1 MHAAVARRTS
11 TGGFVSAS
19 RAAKRALSETTIAAS
34 PVRIPELRLVVEGVD
49 EVIPAERSELLS
61 RVVNVSIASVAL
73 ILLAP
78 FMALVALLIKITSP
92 GPALYSQIRVG
103 VDRRFRQRT
112 SDDRRTH
119 DCGGRPFRMY
129 KFRSMTVDAE
139 KDGKAVWAKKEDP
152 RVTPIGNIMR
162 KTRIDELPQL
172 WNVIKGDMN
181 IVGPRPERPTIFAEL
196 RKDIPQYAMRQ
207 RVKPGLT
214 GWAQINQAYDACID
228 DVRSKVNYDL
238 EYIRRQNIVEDLK
251 IMSLTLPV
259 MVLRR
264 GGW

>member
-1 MHAAVARRTS
+1 MHAAVARRIS
-11 TGGFVSAS
+11 SGGFVSAS
-19 RAAKRALSETTIAAS
+19 RAAKRALTETTIAAS
-34 PVRIPELRLVVEGVD
+34 PVRTELRLVVDALD
-49 EVIPAERSELLS
+49 EVMPAERSETLS
-61 RVVNVSIASVAL
+61 RIVNVTIAVIAL
-73 ILLAP
+73 IALAP
-78 FMALVALLIKITSP
+78 LMAVVAILIRLTSP

-103 VDRRFRQRT
+103 VDRRFRERST
-112 SDDRRTH
+112 DDRRAH
-119 DCGGRPFRMY
+119 DYGGKPFRMY

-152 RVTPIGNIMR
+152 RVTSIGKIMR

-172 WNVIKGDMN
+172 WNVIRGDMN

-196 RKDIPQYAMRQ
+196 RKDIPQYSMRQ

-259 MVLRR
+259 MILRR